1 MPYAI
6 NFLAKES
13 AFGNNSPIKID
24 LKRVMKIIHN
34 SGYRGYVSIE
44 TLSPKTP
51 KGQAE
56 SKEQKAYDPYVAV
69 PAFLKQVRAAAKEEF
84 KD

>member
-13 AFGNNSPIKID
+13 PFGNNSPIKID

-44 TLSPKTP
+44 TLSPKTLKANP
-51 KGQAE
+51 KA
-56 SKEQKAYDPYVAV
+56 KNKKHMTRMLPYLH
-69 PAFLKQVRAAAKEEF
+69 F
-84 KD
+84 